1 MLDLNTN
8 STVDLFGQ
16 FGAKANKN
24 INAEVINMHTIKPID
39 EKLVKSAV
47 EKNKPIFTIEEHN
60 SIGGLGTTVS
70 ECIAKIGNAPKL
82 TIFGINDSYS
92 GGGDYEYLPQP
103 PAEESDC
110 PTERFR
116 PIWRETC

>member
-1 MLDLNTN
+1 MMVKVALDVSDIL
-8 STVDLFGQ
+8 
-16 FGAKANKN
+16 KNKN

-82 TIFGINDSYS
+82 TIFGINDSYN
-92 GGGDYEYLPQP
+92 GGGDYEYLKNHFGLNAQ
-103 PAEESDC
+103 S
-110 PTERFR
+110 
-116 PIWRETC
+116 ISKKIILSLNK